1 MTRAL
6 RAPFRLGA
14 RMVARL
20 LPHHMRRFGQAQDGA
35 VTVEFVILLPLL
47 LYVFMMGFELGLL
60 NVRHLF
66 LHRAT
71 DLVARDIQIST
82 KTPPTYAELK
92 QQICDRA
99 LFQQDCVDSIRIEM
113 RALPLA
119 DWADATRTVA
129 CVDREESDSEPT
141 QNYQPGQQND
151 LMLIRVCR
159 LFKPIF
165 PGSGLGHRLPK
176 NSEEE
181 YGLVVFSGFVSEPVS

>member
-1 MTRAL
+1 ML
-6 RAPFRLGA
+6 RVCGGAIPRLIGWC
-14 RMVARL
+14 
-20 LPHHMRRFGQAQDGA
+20 LPRHMRRFGQAQDGA

-82 KTPPTYAELK
+82 KTPPTYDELK

-99 LFQQDCVDSIRIEM
+99 LFQSDCIDSIRIEM

-119 DWADATRTVA
+119 DWADATRSAA

-159 LFKPIF
+159 LFEPIF
-165 PGSGLGHRLPK
+165 PGSGLGHRLDK
-176 NSEEE
+176 NSDDE
-181 YGLVVFSGFVSEPVS
+181 YGLIVFSGFVSEPVT